1 MAEIVQFLISQ
12 GHSWSEIKTYSPQT
26 IGAFL
31 VAAQRVRESDWRAA
45 TTGVW
50 IGVHANYKALVEATK
65 ETVPKAEKREP
76 TVAQQKAEWL
86 KLSTALSGKLGL

>member
-31 VAAQRVRESDWRAA
+31 VAAQRVRELDWRAA

-50 IGVHANYKALVEATK
+50 IEATK